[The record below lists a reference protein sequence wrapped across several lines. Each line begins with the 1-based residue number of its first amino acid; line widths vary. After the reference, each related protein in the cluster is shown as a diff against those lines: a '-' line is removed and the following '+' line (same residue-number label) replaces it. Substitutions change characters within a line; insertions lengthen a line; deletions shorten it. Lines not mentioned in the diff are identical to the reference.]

1 MLNHFVHDCV
11 TVAGQNFILKN
22 CVCFLLLEECLLYMH
37 VYVLYV
43 WLSLLKDMSPAPC
56 KTFKIT
62 LVYKRASLI
71 DQLGKNPPEMQET
84 PVQFLDWDDPL

>member
-1 MLNHFVHDCV
+1 MFS
-11 TVAGQNFILKN
+11 T
-22 CVCFLLLEECLLYMH
+22 LEECLLYVR

-62 LVYKRASLI
+62 LVYKRASLL
-71 DQLGKNPPEMQET
+71 DQLVKNPPAMQKT
-84 PVQFLDWDDPL
+84 PVGFLGLEDLLEKG